1 MEEKNKFMKQALK
14 EAKKAYEKLEV
25 PVGAVI
31 VKDGK
36 VLAFGYNTRE
46 KDQNVL
52 GHAEINAIL
61 EAQKILN
68 NWNLS
73 GCDLYVTLVPCSMC
87 LEIIKQS
94 RIDNIYYLLDKPAS
108 KKEFYKTKMQK
119 INDAS
124 YENKYAEILS
134 DFFKKIREKNK

>member
-1 MEEKNKFMKQALK
+1 MDTEIFNILMENANKS
-14 EAKKAYEKLEV
+14 LENNDV

-52 GHAEINAIL
+52 GHAEINTIL
-61 EAQKILN
+61 EAQRFLN

-73 GCDLYVTLVPCSMC
+73 GCDMYVTLVPCSMC

-119 INDAS
+119 INDAN
-124 YENKYAEILS
+124 YENKYADILS
-134 DFFKKIREKNK
+134 YFFKKLREKNK

>member
-1 MEEKNKFMKQALK
+1 MDTEIFNILMENTNKS
-14 EAKKAYEKLEV
+14 LENNDV

-94 RIDNIYYLLDKPAS
+94 RIDTIYYLLDKPAS

-124 YENKYAEILS
+124 YENKYADMLS
-134 DFFKKIREKNK
+134 DFFKKLREKNK

>member
-1 MEEKNKFMKQALK
+1 MDTEIFNILMENTNKS
-14 EAKKAYEKLEV
+14 LENNDV

-119 INDAS
+119 IKDAS

>member
-1 MEEKNKFMKQALK
+1 MDTEIFNILMENTNKS
-14 EAKKAYEKLEV
+14 LENNDV
-25 PVGAVI
+25 PIGAVI

-94 RIDNIYYLLDKPAS
+94 RIDTIYYLLDKPAS

-124 YENKYAEILS
+124 YENKYADILS
-134 DFFKKIREKNK
+134 DFFKKLREKNK

>member
-1 MEEKNKFMKQALK
+1 MDTEIFNIIMENTNKS
-14 EAKKAYEKLEV
+14 LENNDV

-31 VKDGK
+31 VKDGQ

-94 RIDNIYYLLDKPAS
+94 RIDTIYYLLDKPAS

-124 YENKYAEILS
+124 YENKYADILS
-134 DFFKKIREKNK
+134 DFFKKLREKNK

>member
-1 MEEKNKFMKQALK
+1 MDTEIFNILMENTNKS
-14 EAKKAYEKLEV
+14 LENNDV

-36 VLAFGYNTRE
+36 FLAFGYNTRE

-124 YENKYAEILS
+124 YENKYADILS
-134 DFFKKIREKNK
+134 DFFKKLREKNK

>member
-1 MEEKNKFMKQALK
+1 MDTEIFNILMENTNKS
-14 EAKKAYEKLEV
+14 LENNDV

-119 INDAS
+119 NNDAS
-124 YENKYAEILS
+124 YENKYADILS
-134 DFFKKIREKNK
+134 DFFKKLREKNK

>member
-1 MEEKNKFMKQALK
+1 MDLEIFNILMENTNKS
-14 EAKKAYEKLEV
+14 LENNDV

-52 GHAEINAIL
+52 GHAEINTIL
-61 EAQKILN
+61 EAQRFLN

-73 GCDLYVTLVPCSMC
+73 GCDMYVTLVPCSMC

-119 INDAS
+119 INDAN
-124 YENKYAEILS
+124 YENKYADILS
-134 DFFKKIREKNK
+134 YFFKKLREKNK

>member
-1 MEEKNKFMKQALK
+1 MDSEIFNILMENANKS
-14 EAKKAYEKLEV
+14 LENNDV
-25 PVGAVI
+25 PVVAVI

-52 GHAEINAIL
+52 GHAEINTIL
-61 EAQKILN
+61 EAQRFLN

-73 GCDLYVTLVPCSMC
+73 GCDMYVTLVPCSMC

-108 KKEFYKTKMQK
+108 KKEFYKTKMKK
-119 INDAS
+119 INDAN
-124 YENKYAEILS
+124 YENKYADILS
-134 DFFKKIREKNK
+134 YFFKKLREKNK

>member
-1 MEEKNKFMKQALK
+1 MDTEIFNILMENTNKS
-14 EAKKAYEKLEV
+14 LENNDV

-31 VKDGK
+31 VKDGQ

-46 KDQNVL
+46 KAQNVL

-61 EAQKILN
+61 EAQKVLK

-87 LEIIKQS
+87 LEIIKKS
-94 RIDNIYYLLDKPAS
+94 RIDYIYYLLDKPIF
-108 KKEFYKTKMQK
+108 KREFYKTKLQK
-119 INDAS
+119 INDAN
-124 YENKYAEILS
+124 YENKYAEILIN
-134 DFFKKIREKNK
+134 FVKKLRE

>member
-1 MEEKNKFMKQALK
+1 MDTEIFNILMENTNKS
-14 EAKKAYEKLEV
+14 LENNDI

-124 YENKYAEILS
+124 YENKYADILS
-134 DFFKKIREKNK
+134 DFFKKLREKNK

>member
-1 MEEKNKFMKQALK
+1 MDTEIFNILMENTNKS
-14 EAKKAYEKLEV
+14 LENNDV

-31 VKDGK
+31 VKDGQI
-36 VLAFGYNTRE
+36 LAFGYNTRE

-61 EAQKILN
+61 EAQKVLK

-94 RIDNIYYLLDKPAS
+94 RIDNIYYLLDKPTF
-108 KKEFYKTKMQK
+108 KREFYKTKLQK
-119 INDAS
+119 INDTN

-134 DFFKKIREKNK
+134 NFFKKLREKNI

>member
-1 MEEKNKFMKQALK
+1 MDTEILNILMENTNKS
-14 EAKKAYEKLEV
+14 LENNDV

-31 VKDGK
+31 VKDGQ

-46 KDQNVL
+46 HDQNVL

-61 EAQKILN
+61 ETQKVLK

-73 GCDLYVTLVPCSMC
+73 GCDMYVTLVPCSMC

-119 INDAS
+119 INDAN
-124 YENKYAEILS
+124 YENKYADILS
-134 DFFKKIREKNK
+134 YFFKKLREKNK

>member
-1 MEEKNKFMKQALK
+1 MDTKIFNILMENTNKS
-14 EAKKAYEKLEV
+14 LENNDI

-36 VLAFGYNTRE
+36 VLVFGYNTRE

-124 YENKYAEILS
+124 YENKYADILS
-134 DFFKKIREKNK
+134 DFFKKLREKNK

>member
-1 MEEKNKFMKQALK
+1 MDTEIFNILMENTNKS
-14 EAKKAYEKLEV
+14 LENNDV

-124 YENKYAEILS
+124 YENKYADILS
-134 DFFKKIREKNK
+134 DFFKKLREKNK

>member
-1 MEEKNKFMKQALK
+1 MDTEIFNILMENTNKS
-14 EAKKAYEKLEV
+14 LENNDV

-94 RIDNIYYLLDKPAS
+94 RIDNIYYLLDKPAF

-124 YENKYAEILS
+124 YENKYADILS
-134 DFFKKIREKNK
+134 DFFKKLREKNK

>member
-1 MEEKNKFMKQALK
+1 MDTEIFNILMENTNKS
-14 EAKKAYEKLEV
+14 LENNDV

>member
-1 MEEKNKFMKQALK
+1 MNTEIFNILMENANKS
-14 EAKKAYEKLEV
+14 LENNDV

-52 GHAEINAIL
+52 GHAEINTIL
-61 EAQKILN
+61 EAQRFLN

-73 GCDLYVTLVPCSMC
+73 GCDMYVTLVPCSMC

-119 INDAS
+119 INDAN
-124 YENKYAEILS
+124 YENKYADILS
-134 DFFKKIREKNK
+134 YFFKKLREKNK

>member
-1 MEEKNKFMKQALK
+1 MDTEIFNILMENANKS
-14 EAKKAYEKLEV
+14 LENNDV

-52 GHAEINAIL
+52 GHAEINTIL
-61 EAQKILN
+61 EAQRFLN

-73 GCDLYVTLVPCSMC
+73 GCDMYVTLVPCSMC

-119 INDAS
+119 INDAN
-124 YENKYAEILS
+124 YENKYADILS
-134 DFFKKIREKNK
+134 DFFKKLREKNK

>member
-1 MEEKNKFMKQALK
+1 MDTEIFNILMENTNKS
-14 EAKKAYEKLEV
+14 LENNDV

-119 INDAS
+119 ING
-124 YENKYAEILS
+124 YENKYADILS
-134 DFFKKIREKNK
+134 DFFKKLREKNK

>member
-1 MEEKNKFMKQALK
+1 MDTEIFNILMENTNKS
-14 EAKKAYEKLEV
+14 LENNDV

-73 GCDLYVTLVPCSMC
+73 SCDLYVTLVPCSMC

-94 RIDNIYYLLDKPAS
+94 RIDNIYYLLDKLAS

-124 YENKYAEILS
+124 YENKYADILS
-134 DFFKKIREKNK
+134 DFFKKLREKNK

>member
-1 MEEKNKFMKQALK
+1 MDTEIFNILMENTNKS
-14 EAKKAYEKLEV
+14 LENNDV

-94 RIDNIYYLLDKPAS
+94 RIDTIYYLLDKPAS

-119 INDAS
+119 INDTS
-124 YENKYAEILS
+124 YENKYADILS
-134 DFFKKIREKNK
+134 DFFKKLREKNK

>member
-1 MEEKNKFMKQALK
+1 MDTEIFNILMENTNKS
-14 EAKKAYEKLEV
+14 LENNDV

-52 GHAEINAIL
+52 GHAEINTIL

-94 RIDNIYYLLDKPAS
+94 RIDTIYYLLDKPAS

-124 YENKYAEILS
+124 YENKYADILS
-134 DFFKKIREKNK
+134 DFFKKLREKNK

>member
-1 MEEKNKFMKQALK
+1 MDTEIFNILMENANKS
-14 EAKKAYEKLEV
+14 LENNDV

-36 VLAFGYNTRE
+36 VLAFSYNTRE

-52 GHAEINAIL
+52 GHAEINTIL
-61 EAQKILN
+61 EAQRFLN

-73 GCDLYVTLVPCSMC
+73 GCDMYVTLVPCSMC

-119 INDAS
+119 INDAN
-124 YENKYAEILS
+124 YENKYADKLS
-134 DFFKKIREKNK
+134 YFFKKLREKNK

>member
-1 MEEKNKFMKQALK
+1 MDSEIFNILMENTNKS
-14 EAKKAYEKLEV
+14 LENNDV

-52 GHAEINAIL
+52 GHAEINTIL
-61 EAQKILN
+61 EAQRFLN

-73 GCDLYVTLVPCSMC
+73 GCDMYVTLVPCSMC

-119 INDAS
+119 INDVN
-124 YENKYAEILS
+124 YENKYADILS
-134 DFFKKIREKNK
+134 YFFKKLREKNK

>member
-1 MEEKNKFMKQALK
+1 MDTEIFNILMENTNKS
-14 EAKKAYEKLEV
+14 LENNDV

-31 VKDGK
+31 VKDGN

-94 RIDNIYYLLDKPAS
+94 RIDTIYYLLDKPAS

-124 YENKYAEILS
+124 YENKYADILS
-134 DFFKKIREKNK
+134 DFFKKLREKNK

>member
-1 MEEKNKFMKQALK
+1 MDTEIFNILMENTNKSL
-14 EAKKAYEKLEV
+14 ENNEV

-124 YENKYAEILS
+124 YENKYADILS
-134 DFFKKIREKNK
+134 DFFKKLREKNK

>member
-1 MEEKNKFMKQALK
+1 MDTEIFNILMENTNKS
-14 EAKKAYEKLEV
+14 LENNDV

-94 RIDNIYYLLDKPAS
+94 RIDTIYYLLDKPAS

-124 YENKYAEILS
+124 YENKYADILS

>member
-1 MEEKNKFMKQALK
+1 MDTEIFNILMENTNKSLGNND
-14 EAKKAYEKLEV
+14 V

-124 YENKYAEILS
+124 YENEYVEILS

>member
-1 MEEKNKFMKQALK
+1 MDTEIFNILMENTNKS
-14 EAKKAYEKLEV
+14 LENNDV

-61 EAQKILN
+61 EAQKVLK

-119 INDAS
+119 VNDTN

-134 DFFKKIREKNK
+134 NFFKKLREKTK

>member
-1 MEEKNKFMKQALK
+1 MDTKIFNILMENTNKS
-14 EAKKAYEKLEV
+14 LENNDV
-25 PVGAVI
+25 PVGAAI

-124 YENKYAEILS
+124 YENKYADI
-134 DFFKKIREKNK
+134 